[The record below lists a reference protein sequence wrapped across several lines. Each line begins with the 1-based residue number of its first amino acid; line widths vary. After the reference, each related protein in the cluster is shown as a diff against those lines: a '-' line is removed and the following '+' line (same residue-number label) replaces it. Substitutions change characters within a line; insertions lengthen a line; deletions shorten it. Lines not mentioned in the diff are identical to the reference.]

1 MNDKQEFVAAM
12 FFMLMIIVAL
22 LALPISIIL
31 TIWG

>member
-1 MNDKQEFVAAM
+1 MTDKQEFVAAM